1 MTDMKTRRSFL
12 LLLLLALALVGPHAT
27 GGGFTAEAA
36 SSKERRK
43 GVEMS
48 KETENS
54 LPGLEDDVEM
64 RRALKCNGAPPPSP
78 RAPVLRAPLPPRETP
93 LPRSFIPFSN
103 RGHPS

>member
-1 MTDMKTRRSFL
+1 MTDMKTRRSF

-48 KETENS
+48 KETEDS

-93 LPRSFIPFSN
+93 LPRSFVPFSN